1 MKEKSDYGRTKYW
14 SRFFSHTYYNFQYKF
29 WTSWKNV
36 CFWNYF
42 FCWFVIYYNVFFF
55 STAISHIS
63 CIYIHY
69 EISGVR
75 NAFVVYAPYM
85 SNDVKSHNSN
95 NKTNS
100 NEFHSGYRTNKSNP
114 RTFIHTVRSEQ
125 LLLLLIL
132 ERAQQLQPHLLHL
145 LYALIVPMFILEK
158 LENM

>member
-14 SRFFSHTYYNFQYKF
+14 SRFFSHTYYNFQYEF

-55 STAISHIS
+55 SFLS
-63 CIYIHY
+63 YFLY
-69 EISGVR
+69 LYPLR
-75 NAFVVYAPYM
+75 NIWCTQCFVVYAPYM

-132 ERAQQLQPHLLHL
+132 ERAQQPQPHLLHL